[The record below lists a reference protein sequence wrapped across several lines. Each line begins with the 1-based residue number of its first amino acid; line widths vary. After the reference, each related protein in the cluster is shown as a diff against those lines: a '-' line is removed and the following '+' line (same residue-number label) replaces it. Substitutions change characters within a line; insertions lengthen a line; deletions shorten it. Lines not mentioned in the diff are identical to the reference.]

1 MMGDKHF
8 IHSKA
13 NATMRGHMQDQK
25 GHGRYGGAVELGL
38 MWASYAVM
46 VLCNGLFETLH
57 LAGTTAN
64 QVANEVFVWF
74 MPAGYAFAIWGLIYI
89 ALAVWLVRYTVTVR
103 DIPMQGIS
111 AMAKLF
117 AASCVLNVAWLTL
130 FHFRL
135 VSFAMLVLIGLWG
148 VVMAMYRI
156 MHDTAEA
163 PADRIPLSLYTAW
176 LTVALVVNAT
186 CLITRFFN
194 GGIALLNGP
203 SSLVIAAGV
212 LALGFILYRAFDDV
226 VFSAVTIWAV
236 VGVGVHVMPVSMIA
250 AVAMFIM
257 AVFFSAAAV
266 VYAVVK
272 SPVPGIR

>member
-13 NATMRGHMQDQK
+13 NATMQGHMQDEEERGK
-25 GHGRYGGAVELGL
+25 YNGAVELGL
-38 MWASYAVM
+38 MWASYAAM
-46 VLCNGLFETLH
+46 VLCNGLFETLR

-89 ALAVWLVRYTVTVR
+89 ALAVWLVRYTLAV
-103 DIPMQGIS
+103 QGMALRGVS
-111 AMAKLF
+111 ALAKLF

-156 MHDTAEA
+156 MHDAADA
-163 PADRIPLSLYTAW
+163 PADRVPLSLYVAW
-176 LTVALVVNAT
+176 LTVALVVNMT
-186 CLITRFFN
+186 CLVTRFFD
-194 GGIALLNGP
+194 GGIVLLNGP

-257 AVFFSAAAV
+257 AVFFGAAAV

-272 SPVPGIR
+272 SPMPGIR